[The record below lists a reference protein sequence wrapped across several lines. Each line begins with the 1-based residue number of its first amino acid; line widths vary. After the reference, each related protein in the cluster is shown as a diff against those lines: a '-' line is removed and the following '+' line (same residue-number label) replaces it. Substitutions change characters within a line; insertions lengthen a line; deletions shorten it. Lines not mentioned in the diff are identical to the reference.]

1 MLCFLPII
9 LYIIIT
15 LFSKPI
21 PTALSAG
28 FWTLTP
34 RSTRST
40 TRPPPDLL
48 VPTDP
53 PGPPSS
59 DPPTTPTTSRTLCP
73 TQQSSTGPSQPT
85 TRPGLTNPG
94 PLSTLSTSLGLPR
107 SSRPP
112 ASTRPTTRQ
121 RTRSRASSTA
131 PVCCLIYP
139 DKCSFS
145 SISQNG
151 LLNREPFWLK
161 TS

>member
-53 PGPPSS
+53 LEPPSS
-59 DPPTTPTTSRTLCP
+59 DPPTTPTTSRTLRH

-85 TRPGLTNPG
+85 TRPGRTSPG
-94 PLSTLSTSLGLPR
+94 PLSTLSTSLGLQ

-112 ASTRPTTRQ
+112 ASTLPTTRQ

-131 PVCCLIYP
+131 PVCCLKYP
-139 DKCSFS
+139 DKWSFS